1 MGGGGGRGRG
11 RAVKSVMGSIGK
23 GMPESWAKA
32 RACSG
37 RLTFSGDG
45 LTGSAR
51 STVEMT
57 GYASLGF
64 CTGDRGLIPSLL
76 SRRMN
81 GLSEIRDLG
90 DSSLSLPEGSLA
102 RAEITGSGALATI
115 FGVGEVGAAADF
127 CSHERWRTGGSHG
140 MRPSL
145 ACAAF

>member
-1 MGGGGGRGRG
+1 M
-11 RAVKSVMGSIGK
+11 
-23 GMPESWAKA
+23 
-32 RACSG
+32 
-37 RLTFSGDG
+37 
-45 LTGSAR
+45 
-51 STVEMT
+51 
-57 GYASLGF
+57 
-64 CTGDRGLIPSLL
+64 L

-102 RAEITGSGALATI
+102 RAEITGVGFSGALATI
-115 FGVGEVGAAADF
+115 FRVGEVGAAADF